1 MVGADR
7 LDLVSVAGSGVGV
20 STVYQL
26 VSCTD
31 HVAEN
36 DVAICG
42 NGGHL
47 DGDLFLLAFKGP
59 RDVFNLGTIK
69 TFGHLQVCLGGITV
83 EVPLGIGGIV
93 GDDQVVQLF
102 VVGRH
107 VQAPRQH
114 LLQAEVLVVR
124 GQGQPAI
131 LTEDP
136 VCGTDARLNVDIN
149 GLDVLEGHLG
159 RLVSLVFLT
168 ADDCAN
174 ADPTARV
181 L

>member
-1 MVGADR
+1 MVGADL
-7 LDLVSVAGSGVGV
+7 LDLVSNPGSGVGV
-20 STVYQL
+20 ITVYQL

-47 DGDLFLLAFKGP
+47 DGDLFLLALEGP
-59 RDVFNLGTIK
+59 RNVLDLDVAEAVQ
-69 TFGHLQVCLGGITV
+69 HLQVCLGGITV

-107 VQAPRQH
+107 VHAPRQH
-114 LLQAEVLVVR
+114 LLQTEERVVR
-124 GQGQPAI
+124 GQG
-131 LTEDP
+131 
-136 VCGTDARLNVDIN
+136 
-149 GLDVLEGHLG
+149 
-159 RLVSLVFLT
+159 
-168 ADDCAN
+168 
-174 ADPTARV
+174 
-181 L
+181 

>member
-1 MVGADR
+1 MVGADL
-7 LDLVSVAGSGVGV
+7 LDLVSNPGSGVGV

-47 DGDLFLLAFKGP
+47 DGDLFLLAFKAP
-59 RDVFNLGTIK
+59 RDVFNLGTVK
-69 TFGHLQVCLGGITV
+69 AFGHLEVALGGIAV

-102 VVGRH
+102 VEGRH
-107 VQAPRQH
+107 VHTPPQH
-114 LLQAEVLVVR
+114 LLQAEELVVSR
-124 GQGQPAI
+124 VQQKTVLA
-131 LTEDP
+131 EDP

-159 RLVSLVFLT
+159 RLVSLGFLT
-168 ADDCAN
+168 ADDGAN